1 MKNIKEQIENLLNL
15 YKSGDLVKA
24 EQITK
29 KLISKNKDIVF
40 LYNLLGLILAGQK
53 KTNEAIEQYEKGL
66 KVDPKFSIIYNNLA
80 LIFFS
85 QKSEE
90 SIKKAIEYYKKS
102 IFLDTKIP
110 EPHNNLGNLYNSIGN
125 YDEAI
130 NCYIKALSIN
140 SNFSFAHYNLGSV
153 YITLGKFNEA
163 KEHLRTTV
171 KIDRNFTQAHRLLS
185 RIINYTKAENHL
197 VELLELYRNINNED
211 KKIDLCFALGKAHED
226 MNDFTKSFKYY
237 KEANY
242 LSKKK
247 NNFILS
253 LEKEKF
259 KNIKNIFN
267 KKLYKKSLKKGYIK
281 FSPIFIVGMPR
292 SGTTLV
298 EQILS
303 THDNVFGCDEIEFIP
318 NLIKKYYGK
327 SYSEFEF
334 NKLYNFDN
342 KIFEK
347 IGEEYYEMVKK
358 ISNNSKRITDK
369 LPINFLSIGFINLIL
384 PNSKIIHC
392 SRDSKDNII
401 SIFKNYFPDGKIN
414 YSSNLNNIIE
424 YYNCYKNIM
433 KYWNTLLPNYI
444 YNIKYEKLVSKTSNE
459 TKNLLKFCDLGW
471 QDKCL
476 KFYKNQRPIKTA
488 SDVQVRNKV
497 YTTSIGSWKKYKN
510 EVSEVFKK
518 IKN

>member
-226 MNDFTKSFKYY
+226 MNDFTKSF
-237 KEANY
+237 
-242 LSKKK
+242 
-247 NNFILS
+247 
-253 LEKEKF
+253 
-259 KNIKNIFN
+259 
-267 KKLYKKSLKKGYIK
+267 
-281 FSPIFIVGMPR
+281 
-292 SGTTLV
+292 
-298 EQILS
+298 
-303 THDNVFGCDEIEFIP
+303 
-318 NLIKKYYGK
+318 
-327 SYSEFEF
+327 
-334 NKLYNFDN
+334 
-342 KIFEK
+342 
-347 IGEEYYEMVKK
+347 
-358 ISNNSKRITDK
+358 
-369 LPINFLSIGFINLIL
+369 
-384 PNSKIIHC
+384 
-392 SRDSKDNII
+392 
-401 SIFKNYFPDGKIN
+401 
-414 YSSNLNNIIE
+414 
-424 YYNCYKNIM
+424 
-433 KYWNTLLPNYI
+433 
-444 YNIKYEKLVSKTSNE
+444 
-459 TKNLLKFCDLGW
+459 
-471 QDKCL
+471 
-476 KFYKNQRPIKTA
+476 
-488 SDVQVRNKV
+488 
-497 YTTSIGSWKKYKN
+497 
-510 EVSEVFKK
+510 
-518 IKN
+518 